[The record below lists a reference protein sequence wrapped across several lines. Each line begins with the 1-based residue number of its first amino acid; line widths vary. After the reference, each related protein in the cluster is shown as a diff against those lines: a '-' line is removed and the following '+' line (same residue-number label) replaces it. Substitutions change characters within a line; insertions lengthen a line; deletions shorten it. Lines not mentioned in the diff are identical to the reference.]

1 MLSVTPIYAALLAIL
16 YVVLSAKVI
25 SQRRSDKI
33 SYGDGGNTAM
43 LKVMRTHSNFVEY
56 TPFALL
62 LIAMVELQG
71 AGGLLLNLLGIA
83 LIQDGQPQEAI
94 PHLKRVL
101 EANPANASVHN
112 NLASAYAQV
121 GDRQRAADH
130 FSETIK
136 LAPGHLGATLNLGEL
151 NLEGGELDVA
161 EAYFNRALQ
170 IQPGNPTAT
179 ARLEQ
184 IRQRREN

>member
-33 SYGDGGNTAM
+33 SYGDGGKTAM

-71 AGGLLLNLLGIA
+71 AGGLLLNLLGLALLTGRVMHAYGFGRSPQIVILRQIGMLLTFTAILVAAIA
-83 LIQDGQPQEAI
+83 NL
-94 PHLKRVL
+94 VL
-101 EANPANASVHN
+101 
-112 NLASAYAQV
+112 
-121 GDRQRAADH
+121 
-130 FSETIK
+130 
-136 LAPGHLGATLNLGEL
+136 
-151 NLEGGELDVA
+151 
-161 EAYFNRALQ
+161 AL
-170 IQPGNPTAT
+170 
-179 ARLEQ
+179 
-184 IRQRREN
+184 